1 MPLRIISDA
10 GKNYILKG
18 ILCQEL
24 FFMSVIFLPYLV
36 YDHAHGKKYG
46 HGNNGKE
53 KQKHNALFANGPQA
67 EQTVKKQGRSHKAD
81 KHQQAGDAPVE
92 IQGAAYSEQNL

>member
-24 FFMSVIFLPYLV
+24 FFVLFIFFTHVIFLPDLV
-36 YDHAHGKKYG
+36 DDQAHGKKYG

-53 KQKHNALFANGPQA
+53 KQKHNALFANRPQA
-67 EQTVKKQGRSHKAD
+67 E
-81 KHQQAGDAPVE
+81 
-92 IQGAAYSEQNL
+92 